1 MVTGSVASSA
11 YGTPRS
17 TADLDIVIAAT
28 KSQLTTFMRA
38 FPADC
43 YYADEQQAMRALAK
57 HSQFNIIDF
66 ATGWKLDFIIAADS
80 DYSRSALSRR
90 RRIQIEGVSIYVSA
104 PEDVVIAKL
113 QWAKQGGSERQIQDV
128 TGILKILGKQLD
140 FAYINF
146 WVHELNLQDVW
157 QAAGQE

>member
-57 HSQFNIIDF
+57 HSQFNIID
-66 ATGWKLDFIIAADS
+66 
-80 DYSRSALSRR
+80 SRPDGSWTSSSLRTPTTAVQPYR
-90 RRIQIEGVSIYVSA
+90 GA
-104 PEDVVIAKL
+104 
-113 QWAKQGGSERQIQDV
+113 GGSKLRESAFTCRH
-128 TGILKILGKQLD
+128 LKTL
-140 FAYINF
+140 
-146 WVHELNLQDVW
+146 
-157 QAAGQE
+157 